1 MNRTILNDVQKNNSG
16 KKFSSQN
23 TGIQA
28 TTIQETEES
37 PVPVSDTVGYLWN
50 GIDILYHNAA
60 IGFEPVTNMLTAHT
74 YQIRYG
80 RFLLYDST
88 ITIFQP

>member
-37 PVPVSDTVGYLWN
+37 PVPVSETVGYLWN
-50 GIDILYHNAA
+50 GIDIYHNAA
-60 IGFEPVTNMLTAHT
+60 IGFEPVTNMVTAHT

-80 RFLLYDST
+80 RLLLYDST
-88 ITIFQP
+88 TRFQP